1 MTVWPNGSRSIP
13 RVTSEYGPRSPIN
26 TPGGTSGTFHAGID
40 LVGFPIN
47 KSPFAG
53 RVIFAAYN
61 GGAGNEV
68 RIQAANG
75 DVARIKHNA
84 RFLVSVGQWV
94 AEGQDVGVM
103 GTTGAS
109 TGVHCHFET
118 WPGNRTHVNPRL
130 YMGSTTAAGGGASAI
145 IGKDNSMTHMF
156 HRLGSS
162 PTLYAIAGGSPGT
175 PANWLETQDQQFAN
189 QLSAQIGA
197 SSAGLTPGSFDAWKA
212 AYLAPVRVAGVTLDV
227 GDIEVGASDPKVLA
241 ALEKIAAGQ
250 AELIKATKA
259 LNPPG

>member
-13 RVTSEYGPRSPIN
+13 RVTSEYGPRASIP
-26 TPGGTSGTFHAGID
+26 TPGGPSSTFHAGID

-53 RVIFAAYN
+53 VVIFAAYN
-61 GGAGNEV
+61 GGAGNEI

-84 RFLVSVGQWV
+84 RFLVSVGQRV

-118 WPGNRTHVNPRL
+118 WPGNRTHINPRL
-130 YMGSTTAAGGGASAI
+130 YMAATSAAGGGATP
-145 IGKDNSMTHMF
+145 IGKDNDMTQLF
-156 HRLGSS
+156 HELGSS
-162 PTLYAIAGGSPGT
+162 PTLYALAGGSPGT
-175 PANWLETQDQQFAN
+175 PANWLETRDQQFAN

-197 SSAGLTPGSFDAWKA
+197 SSAGLTSGSFAAWKA
-212 AYLAPVRVAGVTLDV
+212 AYLAPVKVAGVQLDV
-227 GDIEVGASDPKVLA
+227 GDVSVEAKSDPAVLA
-241 ALEKIAAGQ
+241 ALNKIADGQ
-250 AELIKATKA
+250 AALLAATRA